1 MDTIKYDLSGIEL
14 LVEFDYYGGCEAV
27 IDRLPE
33 DCYPGEPP
41 TVDLESITSQGVD
54 VETDDI
60 YIGQGDK
67 QQTLS
72 DAIIDYII
80 ENINDIKGDECE
92 DRY

>member
-1 MDTIKYDLSGIEL
+1 MDTIKYDFSGIEL
-14 LVEFDYYGGCEAV
+14 LVEFEYYGGCDAV

-33 DCYPGEPP
+33 DCYPAEDA
-41 TVDLESITSQGVD
+41 TVDLESITSQGSD

-60 YIGQGDK
+60 YVGQGDK

-72 DAIIDYII
+72 DCIIDYII
-80 ENINDIKGDECE
+80 ENANDILGDEDE